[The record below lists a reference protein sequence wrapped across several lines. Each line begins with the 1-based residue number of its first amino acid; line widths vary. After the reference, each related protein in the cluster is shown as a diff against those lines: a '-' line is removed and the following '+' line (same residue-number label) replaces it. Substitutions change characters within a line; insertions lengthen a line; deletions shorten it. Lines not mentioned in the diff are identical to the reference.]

1 MINAFV
7 GKPGMGKTYSMVKL
21 AIHAIGQGR
30 DVYTNFFIDE
40 KKVNNYLDKK
50 ISSTQKFIEKILKLP
65 PKKRGRIIYWRTI
78 HELVDIK
85 SGEILMDEAQI
96 YINSREFRSLPP
108 EFQYKAQQH
117 RKHGVNFWLGVQNIK
132 RIDVVARELVNSVF
146 ECKKVL
152 KLFVVREFDID
163 DIDKTKRQLY
173 SFKISI
179 FSQKIASCYDTLQ
192 EITYRRPE
200 K

>member
-7 GKPGMGKTYSMVKL
+7 GKPGTGKTYSMVIL
-21 AIHAIGQGR
+21 AITAIDQGR
-30 DVYTNFFIDE
+30 DVYSNFFIDYE
-40 KKVNNYLDKK
+40 SIICYLN
-50 ISSTQKFIEKILKLP
+50 SNQSTFSKFFNKF
-65 PKKRGRIIYWRTI
+65 KKRKKTFGRLFYWRTI
-78 HELVDIK
+78 SELVQIK

-96 YINSREFRSLPP
+96 YINAREFRSLPV

-146 ECKKVL
+146 EL
-152 KLFVVREFDID
+152 KRMGSIFVQHEYDID
-163 DIDKTKRQLY
+163 DIDKAKRKSY
-173 SFKISI
+173 GFKI
-179 FSQKIASCYDTLQ
+179 FMLNKKIAKCYNTLQ
-192 EITYRRPE
+192 EIKYD